1 MPCAHLSTKLE
12 EEVVEPGTYFERLQ
26 KVIDYGMDLWKG
38 AEKYREARRQYD
50 LNRDLAKSTKH
61 QMRRI
66 PKTDIA
72 SHPSSDAFLGITVED
87 DAKVYIV
94 EHYFKIDDLD
104 SLSTDEA
111 IRQIPNLTPL
121 IGMAKIEADRVQ
133 RTMESINCEMSYYRN
148 TLHQCKPFYGGIIP
162 DSVSQIRPA
171 RRNNAG
177 FTRDN
182 FF

>member
-1 MPCAHLSTKLE
+1 VPCAHSTQLE
-12 EEVVEPGTYFERLQ
+12 EEVIEPGMYFERLQ
-26 KVIDYGMDLWKG
+26 KVIDYGMSLWKG

-50 LNRDLAKSTKH
+50 LNCDLARSTKH

-66 PKTDIA
+66 IKTDIA

-94 EHYFKIDDLD
+94 EHYFQIDDLD
-104 SLSTDEA
+104 SLSTDEV
-111 IRQIPNLTPL
+111 IHQIPNLTPL

-133 RTMESINCEMSYYRN
+133 KTMESINCDMKYYRN
-148 TLHQCKPFYGGIIP
+148 TLHQRKPVYGGIIP
-162 DSVSQIRPA
+162 DTISQVNTA
-171 RRNNAG
+171 RRNTSS
-177 FTRDN
+177 FTIDN